1 MGCWGI
7 GSFDND
13 TAADWVC
20 DLTEAGDLS
29 LVREAIAAVL
39 ATDSDVDS
47 TDATTAL
54 AAIEVIVAALGRPTA
69 EALDEP
75 DVVEWI
81 DRVKPL
87 PDAQLTSDAAQA
99 IDRILGPTS
108 ELRELWE
115 DTDDFNEWQAEV
127 RGLRSRLQI

>member
-7 GSFDND
+7 GSFEND

-20 DLTEAGDLS
+20 DLTETGDLS
-29 LVREAIAAVL
+29 LVREAVAAVL
-39 ATDSDVDS
+39 AADSDVDA

-81 DRVKPL
+81 ARVKPL
-87 PDAQLTSDAAQA
+87 PDGRLASDAAQA

-115 DTDDFNEWQAEV
+115 DTDASDDWQADV
-127 RGLRSRLQI
+127 RGLRSRLQT